1 MFVRNLVTTVL
12 AVFTLFWTGVYLA
25 SEASAE
31 EQGSG
36 LIADAPGK
44 ALRLW
49 YDESAPDNDDGW
61 VNRSI
66 PMGNGYMGV
75 NLFGGTTSER
85 IQITEN
91 SLYDWAAKNSGF
103 KRRGVNNF
111 AEVYLDF
118 DHKNVSNYERE
129 LNLNE
134 GVSYVKYK
142 ENGVEYSREYFT
154 SFPDKVMVIRLNASK
169 AGALSFT
176 LRPTIP
182 FIGDGKS
189 GSVVAESDTVTLS
202 GVMSYFNIKF
212 EGQCKVIP
220 TGGRMNASSS
230 EGTIA
235 VSDADSA
242 VILIAVGTNYQLD
255 PKVFLTTKAADKLA
269 DFPDPHAK
277 VTGYLTDAAA
287 KSYEALLANHQ
298 ADYTEL
304 YDRVSLDLGATAPAI
319 PTDELVDAYPSG
331 ASSRYLE
338 ELSFQFG
345 RYMLICSSRA
355 GTLPPHLQGIWNVYA
370 RPPWSSQYL
379 HDTNVQMAYAPAF
392 SANLPELFESYAGF
406 FKVFVHR
413 QRLHATDYIKQYNP
427 AQLDPNGDN
436 GWSGPF
442 WANPYEVPGKT
453 PIAGFGTGGWISQMF
468 WDYYDYTRDET
479 LLAETVYPVMYEQ
492 ANFVSRF
499 VQEIDGALLAKPSS
513 SPEQYL
519 EGKKKR
525 ETIGTT
531 FDQQMFYENHHNT
544 LTAAKILGRT
554 DDRLALYEKQL
565 PRLDPI
571 HVGKSGQIKEFRQEE
586 FYGDAGSSID
596 PHHRHTSMLL
606 GSYPGQL
613 INDSTPAWLDAVKT
627 TLTLRTRSSNIGWA
641 RAERIAFWARVHD
654 GDEAYLF
661 YRDLL
666 EGNFL
671 HNLFNDHRGGPLFQA
686 DANYGATA
694 GVAELLVQSQD
705 YVVAPLPALP
715 SVWSDG
721 SYRGLLAR
729 GNFEVSAKWSS
740 GQATRLEVLSKV
752 GGTLALRYPNVA
764 KAVIKNADGKT
775 VDFLAKGT
783 DQISIETT
791 KGQAYVVTE
800 IPAYTPVAAPLNLK
814 INKDGSSQVEL
825 SWTGSADAASYN
837 LYRAVGNAPNYE
849 LIASDIAGT
858 NFVYKA
864 SDLIQID
871 QMTIKVTAVRSDGR
885 ESDEGATVIRLLP

>member
-1 MFVRNLVTTVL
+1 MKMLKRIVCAGVL
-12 AVFTLFWTGVYLA
+12 LAGMVSAV
-25 SEASAE
+25 
-31 EQGSG
+31 EQSPG
-36 LIADAPGK
+36 LIADRPGK

-49 YDESAPDNDDGW
+49 YNEPAPDSDAGW
-61 VNRSI
+61 VNASI
-66 PMGNGYMGV
+66 PMGNGYMGINV
-75 NLFGGTTSER
+75 FGGTATDR

-91 SLYDWAAKNSGF
+91 SLYDWGEGRGL
-103 KRRGVNNF
+103 KRRGLNNF
-111 AEVYLDF
+111 AELYIDF
-118 DHKNVSNYERE
+118 DHNNPGNYTRE
-129 LNLNE
+129 LNLNKGISTVNYE
-134 GVSYVKYK
+134 QGGVT
-142 ENGVEYSREYFT
+142 YSREYFT
-154 SFPDKVMVIRLNASK
+154 SYPDKVMVIRLNASK
-169 AGALSFT
+169 AQKLSFT

-182 FIGDGKS
+182 FIGEGKS
-189 GSVVAESDTVTLS
+189 GSITAKDDTVTLS

-212 EGQCKVIP
+212 EGQFKVIP
-220 TGGRMNASSS
+220 QGGKMKASSS
-230 EGTIA
+230 DGAIT
-235 VSDADSA
+235 VLDADSA
-242 VILIAVGTNYQLD
+242 VILIAVGTSYKFD
-255 PKVFLTTKAADKLA
+255 PQVFMTAEATDKLKG
-269 DFPDPHAK
+269 FPHPHDK
-277 VTGYLTDAAA
+277 VTGFIAAA
-287 KSYEALLANHQ
+287 SKKSYEELLENHL

-304 YDRVSLDLGATAPAI
+304 YDRVSLDLGAAE
-319 PTDELVDAYPSG
+319 PTITTDKLVDAYPVG
-331 ASSRYLE
+331 SSSLYLE
-338 ELSFQFG
+338 ELAFQYG

-392 SANLPELFESYAGF
+392 CANLPELFESYAGF
-406 FKVFVHR
+406 FNVFVHR
-413 QRLHATDYIKQYNP
+413 QREYATQYLKQYNP
-427 AQLDPNGDN
+427 SNLDPSGDN

-442 WANPYEVPGKT
+442 WANPYNVPGKT
-453 PIAGFGTGGWISQMF
+453 TIAGFGTGSWIALMF

-519 EGKKKR
+519 EGKKRR

-544 LTAAKILGRT
+544 LTAARILGRT
-554 DDRLALYEKQL
+554 DGRLELYEKQL
-565 PRLDPI
+565 PLLDPI

-586 FYGDAGSSID
+586 FYCDAGKSLD

-661 YRDLL
+661 FQDLL
-666 EGNFL
+666 GENYL

-694 GVAELLVQSQD
+694 GVTELLLQSQD
-705 YVVAPLPALP
+705 HVVAPLPALP
-715 SVWSDG
+715 AAWSAG

-729 GNFEVSAKWSS
+729 GNFEVSAQWSN
-740 GQATRLEVLSKV
+740 GQANRLEVLSKV
-752 GGTLALRYPNVA
+752 GGPLEIRYPNVA
-764 KAVIKNADGKT
+764 KAVIKTAEGKT
-775 VDFLAKGT
+775 VDFSAKGT

-791 KGQAYVVTE
+791 QGQIVVVTD
-800 IPAYTPVAAPLNLK
+800 IPACTPVEAPSNLK
-814 INKDGSSQVEL
+814 IDKDIKGQITL
-825 SWTGSADAASYN
+825 SWIGSADAYN
-837 LYRAVGNAPNYE
+837 LYRAVGNEPNYE
-849 LIASDIAGT
+849 LIASAIKDT
-858 NFVYKA
+858 VFVYKA
-864 SDLIQID
+864 SDLEKVD
-871 QMTIKVTAVRSDGR
+871 QMTFKVTAVRADGR
-885 ESDEGATVIRLLP
+885 ESSEGAIVIRLKK